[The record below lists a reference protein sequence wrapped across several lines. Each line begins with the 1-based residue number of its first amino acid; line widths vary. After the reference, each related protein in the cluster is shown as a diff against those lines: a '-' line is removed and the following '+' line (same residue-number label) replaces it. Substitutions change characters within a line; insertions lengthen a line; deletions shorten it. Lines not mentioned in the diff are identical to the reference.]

1 MELILIKDVPNL
13 GSLGD
18 TVQVKSG
25 YGRNY
30 LVPKGMALLSKG
42 KESKELRHRL
52 DYLKKLR
59 QDKIDLAKDQ
69 ASKLE
74 ALDLE
79 VSRKAGPEGKLF
91 GSVNNRDIEKLLRE
105 NKFDFGRRAIIIN
118 TPIRKVGTHEFT
130 VRIHSEVSQSMKIK
144 VIGDTQNTDLSE
156 KSNNEIESS
165 DSKDNSNFERKINDI
180 DIKKSTEDKII
191 EEKIEVKENE
201 PPKETK
207 KPKEKLKNFQEVE
220 DLGLKTATKEN
231 KDLKKNNKDNE
242 NQKNKEN

>member
-201 PPKETK
+201 SPKETK

>member
-18 TVQVKSG
+18 TVKVKSG

-74 ALDLE
+74 ALDLV
-79 VSRKAGPEGKLF
+79 VSRKAGPEGRLF
-91 GSVNNRDIEKLLRE
+91 GSVNNRDIDELLRE

-118 TPIRKVGTHEFT
+118 TPIRKVGIHEFT
-130 VRIHSEVSQSMKIK
+130 VRIHSEVSQSMKIR
-144 VIGDTQNTDLSE
+144 VIGDTQNTELSE

-165 DSKDNSNFERKINDI
+165 
-180 DIKKSTEDKII
+180 
-191 EEKIEVKENE
+191 
-201 PPKETK
+201 
-207 KPKEKLKNFQEVE
+207 
-220 DLGLKTATKEN
+220 G
-231 KDLKKNNKDNE
+231 
-242 NQKNKEN
+242 